1 MRERCYMKPNHIK
14 DLLTLPVSIM
24 AAIAIGTGLLIFLP
38 DSLLKTMYLIDLQ
51 NSYGQY
57 IGIAF
62 ILSLSILVVNIVVG
76 LLKTIKQSRNMRE
89 FYDKA
94 EERLLSLNDY
104 QKSIVFLLYNEDNH
118 TLNLPHND
126 GAVSFL
132 SHRSIIGMV
141 SEGQFIVNDLNNPEI
156 PYMLQPWVIDEISK
170 SQVLKDEL
178 RNAFQRQKVNA
189 QHKQF

>member
-1 MRERCYMKPNHIK
+1 MKPNHIK